1 MRSSMTTLPIARTRR
16 RLAVTRGREHVRS
29 RPGAPRPYARTRFL
43 QCRVPEEASRGDGR
57 GLGRRVPLDGRASVS
72 RNIRAVEAEKVVG
85 AVGSSVE
92 NRRGASA
99 APVNC
104 RQPNSVSSV
113 FQLSLP
119 NHHRARRFLVKW
131 DWIGLPR
138 RGRVSRD
145 VSGCR
150 QFSNA
155 VPRACVLDPCCSK
168 IGRTPLEPSR

>member
-1 MRSSMTTLPIARTRR
+1 MTTLPIARTRR

-29 RPGAPRPYARTRFL
+29 RPGAPRSYARTRFL
-43 QCRVPEEASRGDGR
+43 QCRVPEEASRGDGH
-57 GLGRRVPLDGRASVS
+57 GLGRRVPLDRRASVS

-99 APVNC
+99 ALANC

-113 FQLSLP
+113 FLSLP
-119 NHHRARRFLVKW
+119 NDHRARRFLVKW

-138 RGRVSRD
+138 RGRVSRYA
-145 VSGCR
+145 SGCR

-155 VPRACVLDPCCSK
+155 VPRACVLDPCRSK
-168 IGRTPLEPSR
+168 IQPSR

>member
-1 MRSSMTTLPIARTRR
+1 MLVEI
-16 RLAVTRGREHVRS
+16 
-29 RPGAPRPYARTRFL
+29 F
-43 QCRVPEEASRGDGR
+43 
-57 GLGRRVPLDGRASVS
+57 
-72 RNIRAVEAEKVVG
+72 EAEKVVG

-99 APVNC
+99 APANC

-119 NHHRARRFLVKW
+119 NDDRARRFLVKW
-131 DWIGLPR
+131 DWIGLQG

-155 VPRACVLDPCCSK
+155 VPRACVLDPCRSK
-168 IGRTPLEPSR
+168 IEPSRYNNPRRVIFPVHCAIS